1 MGFFNFWLSVILILI
16 FLWAGIG
23 GPFSDLSSGDPET
36 GLWGAVCFLGAF
48 IYVLARRSGFFR
60 RKHFLGELHLSL
72 GLVGGML
79 VVLHSGGR
87 FSGSAG
93 FLTLPLMVLFLLGMN
108 LRFFCPRQV
117 FRSFHSKAVLFF
129 HPVRGESDLGK
140 IIRRKEALLR
150 NLDKNG
156 QEGIFGLRFGDWLR
170 SPFAAAQYSFLA
182 RKERER
188 VRQACGSPPVY
199 LDFTEG
205 WGRYLHILV
214 GIGALAGILFHLI
227 QFCPYFSY

>member
-1 MGFFNFWLSVILILI
+1 M
-16 FLWAGIG
+16 
-23 GPFSDLSSGDPET
+23 
-36 GLWGAVCFLGAF
+36 
-48 IYVLARRSGFFR
+48 
-60 RKHFLGELHLSL
+60 GELHLSL

-79 VVLHSGGR
+79 IVVHSGGR

-170 SPFAAAQYSFLA
+170 SPFAAAQYSFLV
-182 RKERER
+182 RKERDKSKENLR
-188 VRQACGSPPVY
+188 FSPP
-199 LDFTEG
+199 LLRFHGKGGGGIFTF
-205 WGRYLHILV
+205 W
-214 GIGALAGILFHLI
+214 
-227 QFCPYFSY
+227 

>member
-1 MGFFNFWLSVILILI
+1 MVSFNFWLSVIWLLL
-16 FLWAGIG
+16 FLWAGLG
-23 GPFSDLSSGDPET
+23 GLPSSFSPGDPAT

-60 RKHFLGELHLSL
+60 KKHFLGELHFSL
-72 GLVGGML
+72 GVAGGIL

-87 FSGSAG
+87 IFGSTG
-93 FLTLPLMVLFLLGMN
+93 LLTLPLLVLFLLGMN
-108 LRFFCPRQV
+108 LKFFGPRQI
-117 FRSFHSKAVLFF
+117 FRLSHSKAFLFF
-129 HPVRGESDLGK
+129 HPARGESDLEE

-156 QEGIFGLRFGDWLR
+156 QEGSFGLRFGDWLR
-170 SPFAAAQYSFLA
+170 NPFAASQYLFLA
-182 RKERER
+182 RRESGK

-214 GIGALAGILFHLI
+214 GIGALVGILSHLM